1 MLSFRNNSNKQ
12 LLHCICLEYLFD
24 LSQKCFTTYSLCD
37 KLHFSL
43 SLSLSLFLIQT
54 IVALTFAHYAAK
66 PFFEDC
72 DPPQNAVKLLAAVCL
87 CK

>member
-1 MLSFRNNSNKQ
+1 MR
-12 LLHCICLEYLFD
+12 ITYIYLQAI
-24 LSQKCFTTYSLCD
+24 LAHINHLN
-37 KLHFSL
+37 LAL
-43 SLSLSLFLIQT
+43 PQT

-72 DPPQNAVKLLAAVCL
+72 DPPQNSVKLLAACCL

>member
-1 MLSFRNNSNKQ
+1 MFSSDSGSIIYREVLIGLQF
-12 LLHCICLEYLFD
+12 LFD
-24 LSQKCFTTYSLCD
+24 LSQKCFITVYLYLVPYHSPL
-37 KLHFSL
+37 
-43 SLSLSLFLIQT
+43 QT

-72 DPPQNAVKLLAAVCL
+72 DPPQNAVKLLAACCL